1 MRKNKQA
8 DGQLIRE
15 ADSQRN
21 AAGRPNLAQ
30 TESNGTN
37 MSRLSNVAGK
47 QRGHDQFEIQCTTRR
62 RRILRQLKK
71 FSSDH

>member
-1 MRKNKQA
+1 MRRQAFWSSQKNKQA
-8 DGQLIRE
+8 DRQLIRE

-37 MSRLSNVAGK
+37 MSRLSNAAGK
-47 QRGHDQFEIQCTTRR
+47 QRATIN
-62 RRILRQLKK
+62 LR
-71 FSSDH
+71 